1 MEVFKSCKVRQY
13 ANAKR
18 ERQGSWYCKKPERT
32 FFASAAFW
40 SKHGERGR
48 EKVEEELGG
57 EGDPDVGGSEGVG
70 GGEKEGAN
78 SKEEDRSGGG
88 VGKGGSEK
96 RIDARGEPHF
106 PKNEKKKTA
115 CRPEEVGS
123 PDSNEANCYGFVT
136 QEWSNNFACW

>member
-1 MEVFKSCKVRQY
+1 MEVFKSCKHCKVRQY

-18 ERQGSWYCKKPERT
+18 ERQGSWYCKKSERI

-48 EKVEEELGG
+48 EKVEEEVGG

-88 VGKGGSEK
+88 VGKGGEQGK
-96 RIDARGEPHF
+96 EETREVGRTF
-106 PKNEKKKTA
+106 PKT
-115 CRPEEVGS
+115 RRRRQRVGRRK
-123 PDSNEANCYGFVT
+123 
-136 QEWSNNFACW
+136 